1 MDTQI
6 NDIYLNKLYDDLTIE
21 RNAIQLE
28 FKNDKEMCHTTR
40 LTSQLS
46 TLTSLISSVLK
57 YRNLKQK
64 SKMKSF

>member
-6 NDIYLNKLYDDLTIE
+6 NDIYLNKLYDDLTAE
-21 RNAIQLE
+21 RNTIQLE
-28 FKNDKEMCHTTR
+28 FKNDKEMCHTSR
-40 LTSQLS
+40 LTNQLS
-46 TLTSLISSVLK
+46 TLTSLINSVLK